1 MPWYLTWSNCAKPA
15 PTLSSLV
22 NGASLGRSTSYYW
35 RWQLANYRIP
45 SVRNTILGHQLRQKI
60 VFFSSFMC
68 RFLMKHQNLLD
79 SGLAANDGYFWQEVA
94 KKFQEVN
101 EEYNNL
107 AYTDFMFVGVN
118 PSIKLQHNWSSFWRF
133 TRLSL
138 NLMVRSLRTLRKV
151 KIMMI

>member
-1 MPWYLTWSNCAKPA
+1 
-15 PTLSSLV
+15 
-22 NGASLGRSTSYYW
+22 
-35 RWQLANYRIP
+35 
-45 SVRNTILGHQLRQKI
+45 
-60 VFFSSFMC
+60 
-68 RFLMKHQNLLD
+68 MKCQNLLD
-79 SGLAANDGYFWQEVA
+79 SGLAANDGYFWQEVT

-138 NLMVRSLRTLRKV
+138 NHMVRSLRTLFKKSENHDDFIDFCV
-151 KIMMI
+151 AKSEVYYLYLWLQKQPQLDAMVVTELPQEVFWVHKHVVV

>member
-1 MPWYLTWSNCAKPA
+1 
-15 PTLSSLV
+15 
-22 NGASLGRSTSYYW
+22 
-35 RWQLANYRIP
+35 
-45 SVRNTILGHQLRQKI
+45 
-60 VFFSSFMC
+60 
-68 RFLMKHQNLLD
+68 MKCQNVLD
-79 SGLAANDGYFWQEVA
+79 SGLAANDGYFWREVT

-101 EEYNNL
+101 EECNNL

-151 KIMMI
+151 KIMMISSTSVLRRVRCIICICGRRNNLNWYHKKFSGFISMLLCSWN